1 MAFTKPNVNSVWAN
15 AGDIISPA
23 GAKINQG
30 WIAEIP
36 DYEFENWI
44 QNRQD
49 QFNAHVNQ
57 YGIVVWDSSTEYQAN
72 KSYVQG
78 SDGEIYRAKQTHF
91 NQNPVNDTTNTYW
104 QRAFDSFGYAYSK
117 SESNG
122 RFLQRSNN
130 LSDVA
135 STASARGNLSVYSKT
150 ESDSRYLNESSNL
163 SDLDNAATA
172 RSNLGVYSTSETY
185 STSQADARFLNE
197 SSNLSD
203 LDSVAAARSNLSVYS
218 KNEADNK
225 YQTFSEL
232 VGMVA
237 PFPSEVVKQGWL
249 ACEGQAVSRSQYQAL
264 YNYLGTAYGNG
275 DGSTTFNLPD
285 YRNEF
290 LRGASNT
297 RSVGNKESDELKS
310 HKHTGST
317 STNGEHSHGG
327 VPQRRSDTDRGAN
340 SSTFSVDTTSS
351 TYPAGAHSH
360 TFTTDATGSS
370 ETRPRNVAVKW
381 CIKY

>member
-1 MAFTKPNVNSVWAN
+1 MAFVKPNVNSVWAN

-57 YGIVVWDSSTEYQAN
+57 YGVVVWDSSTEYQAN

-91 NQNPVNDTTNTYW
+91 NQNPVNDTNNTYW

-135 STASARGNLSVYSKT
+135 SAASARGNLSVYSKT
-150 ESDSRYLNESSNL
+150 ESDSRYLNESNNL

-172 RSNLGVYSTSETY
+172 RNNLGVYSTSDTY

-203 LDSVAAARSNLSVYS
+203 LDSIAAARSNISVYSKVESDGRYLNEASNLSDLNNVATARSNLGVQSVAESDGKYLAKSSNLNDVQNKATARNNLSVYS
-218 KNEADNK
+218 KAQSDANYPNVSE
-225 YQTFSEL
+225 FS
-232 VGMVA
+232 
-237 PFPSEVVKQGWL
+237 SVK
-249 ACEGQAVSRSQYQAL
+249 
-264 YNYLGTAYGNG
+264 
-275 DGSTTFNLPD
+275 
-285 YRNEF
+285 
-290 LRGASNT
+290 
-297 RSVGNKESDELKS
+297 
-310 HKHTGST
+310 
-317 STNGEHSHGG
+317 STNGWQELPGG
-327 VPQRRSDTDRGAN
+327 LIMQWGEIAR
-340 SSTFSVDTTSS
+340 TSRVVRVNFPTS
-351 TYPAGAHSH
+351 FPNKALQVIACN
-360 TFTTDATGSS
+360 TDANGAADLGTGSFS
-370 ETRPRNVAVKW
+370 RQSFDMIFDSSSAVSGARW
-381 CIKY
+381 FAIGY